1 MLTTDFVPGTP
12 NWLDLGAP
20 DVDAA
25 VTFYS
30 TVFGWTFRSAGPEGG
45 GYGFFL
51 LDGRTVAAVGPLM
64 EEGASPSWTAYFHT
78 NDADA
83 TKADVERAG
92 GAVRMAPMDV
102 FTAGRMAQF
111 TDPAGA
117 DFAVWQPGDVTGL
130 EAVMEAN
137 TLCWTELYTTDMAA
151 VKEFYRSVFSWE
163 YEDMQMGEGMVY
175 TIASSPGGGVEG
187 DTGQGGMMQLPQE
200 NLDAGSG
207 SEWHP
212 YFGVTDCDTTFE
224 AATRGGA
231 QTMMPPVDVPGVG
244 RIAML
249 LDPAGASFAIIKG
262 DPETT

>member
-12 NWLDLGAP
+12 DWLDLGAP

-30 TVFGWTFRSAGPEGG
+30 NVFGWTFQSAGPEAG

-51 LDGRTVAAVGPLM
+51 LDGKTVAAVGPLM
-64 EEGASPSWTAYFHT
+64 AEGASPSWTAYFHT

-83 TKADVERAG
+83 TRADVERAG
-92 GAVRMAPMDV
+92 GAVRLAPMDV

-130 EAVMEAN
+130 ETVMESDA
-137 TLCWTELYTTDMAA
+137 LCWTELYTTDAA
-151 VKEFYRSVFSWE
+151 AAKEFYRSVFSWQ
-163 YEDMQMGEGMVY
+163 YEDMPMDAGISY
-175 TIASSPGGGVEG
+175 TVVSSPGGGAEG
-187 DTGQGGMMQLPQE
+187 DSGQGGIMQLPQE

-212 YFGVTDCDTTFE
+212 YFGVTDCDATFE
-224 AATRGGA
+224 EATRGGA
-231 QTMMPPVDVPGVG
+231 RSLMPPTDVPGVG
-244 RIAML
+244 RLAML
-249 LDPAGASFAIIKG
+249 LDPAGAPFALIKG
-262 DPETT
+262 DPEMT

>member
-1 MLTTDFVPGTP
+1 MLTTDFVPGAP

-30 TVFGWTFRSAGPEGG
+30 TVFDWSFQSAGPEGG

-64 EEGASPSWTAYFHT
+64 DEGARPSWTVYFHT
-78 NDADA
+78 ADADA
-83 TKADVERAG
+83 TRAQVERAG
-92 GAVRMAPMDV
+92 GTVRTAPMDV

-130 EAVMEAN
+130 ESVMAAN
-137 TLCWTELYTTDMAA
+137 TLCWTELYSTDAA
-151 VKEFYRSVFSWE
+151 AAKDFYRSVFSWT
-163 YEDMQMGEGMVY
+163 YQDMPMDAGLTY
-175 TIASSPGGGVEG
+175 TIVSSLGGGVGG
-187 DTGQGGMMQLPQE
+187 DSSQGGIMQLPQE
-200 NLDAGSG
+200 NLEAGSG

-212 YFGVTDCDTTFE
+212 YFGVADCDATFE

-231 QTMMPPVDVPGVG
+231 QTLIPPNDVPGVG
-244 RIAML
+244 RIAMV
-249 LDPAGASFAIIKG
+249 LDPAGAAFAIIKG
-262 DPETT
+262 DPEMT